1 MNNNNNNNNKS
12 RGFFLQDK
20 MNYIDLQGEN
30 SL

>member
-1 MNNNNNNNNKS
+1 MNNNNNNKS

-20 MNYIDLQGEN
+20 MNYIDPQGEN